1 MLRGGINALQGH
13 LQNVNKRTLTKMSKH
28 GFPYFTGAE
37 TKLCKA
43 LLSVQGLPGIN
54 GEAQPSEPS
63 CLCVVVTSVRR
74 GQKFKVTKEHIG
86 YLQA

>member
-1 MLRGGINALQGH
+1 M
-13 LQNVNKRTLTKMSKH
+13 NKRILTKMSKH

-43 LLSVQGLPGIN
+43 LLSLRGLPGIN

-63 CLCVVVTSVRR
+63 RLRVVVTSIGR
-74 GQKFKVTKEHIG
+74 GQKLKVTEERMG
-86 YLQA
+86 YLIV